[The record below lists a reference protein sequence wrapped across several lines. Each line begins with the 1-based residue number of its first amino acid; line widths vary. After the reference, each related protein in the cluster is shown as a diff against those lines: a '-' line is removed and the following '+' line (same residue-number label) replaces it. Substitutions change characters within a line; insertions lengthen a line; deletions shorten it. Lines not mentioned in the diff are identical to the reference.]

1 MTTLTLFVCR
11 CLLRLA
17 PASFRV
23 RFAIEILGDLSQL
36 ASTGSSPSALAA
48 ASDVWRTVRRERRAG
63 SVGLW
68 SDVLGDVKYA
78 WRGWRRAPGF
88 AATLLTT
95 LAVGLGLSAA
105 IFSFADGYLFRPL
118 PFPGSDRA
126 YNVRDPNATIASALK
141 ASDVVALRQS
151 PVASYGFVEW
161 NSGDVFGT
169 LTRGTSTVA
178 VSSYEITPGFR
189 QVMTLP
195 LLAGRDFTPDD
206 HLAGA
211 PMVAWLTH
219 RFWRSHL
226 GGDRAVVGQT
236 LRLDSVR
243 GPLDIHIVGIL
254 GPAVSSFDLNNRP
267 PDLVVPKQGPP
278 VTSPNRLSF
287 PMVLLPEG
295 VSPEVATERIAATL
309 QAVAP
314 ATDGRPRTVRLV
326 PVRNYQVAGGTPT
339 ARVFLAGALLVMALA
354 TLNVIHLL
362 LARGAARSRE
372 VQVRASLGASRWRL
386 ARTCLV
392 DSLLLAGVGIVL
404 GLAIGR
410 GLNMLI
416 ASAVPE
422 MPSAGRNLA
431 LVPMLFDAR
440 VMVFA
445 IGLGLLVALLGG
457 VWPAWQAIGQASA
470 ASGHRA
476 THAGH
481 RISKSLL
488 ISQLSVATVI
498 VVGTAFIGLGIYR
511 YLNQPLGVELESR
524 VAIVVSDTTGRIL
537 TGEPAAVAT
546 AAIRAVAGIDAVTL
560 TESRGIQDAIVVNG
574 HTYSREQLG
583 AGHARP
589 WFREARGLTLE
600 QGRWFDIAEFAT
612 SANVAVVDA
621 GAARLLWPEGDAVG
635 QTVRVGDRT
644 LEVIGVMTPMRE
656 ALDRPVT
663 PRVVLPSPDAT
674 GYARLVALTR
684 NVSADELL
692 PRIAAVVGAAVPGA
706 TATVREMTFD
716 TEFARSIGEARFQT
730 PVVLTFGA
738 LATALAGIGI
748 FGLVSYLVER
758 RTREFGIRL
767 AIGATR
773 QHIWLCVVR
782 EAVYPALVGL
792 AVGSAGA
799 LALESVVQSTVF
811 GWPSSGP
818 LAVAVVVLVLLSV
831 AVLAALRPAARATRI
846 DPALTLRA
854 E

>member
-17 PASFRV
+17 PAAFRV
-23 RFAIEILGDLSQL
+23 RFAREILGDLSQL
-36 ASTGSSPSALAA
+36 ASTGSPPSALAA
-48 ASDVWRTVRRERRAG
+48 VSDVWRTVRRERRAG

-88 AATLLTT
+88 AATLLGT

-169 LTRGTSTVA
+169 LTRGTSTVS

-206 HLAGA
+206 HVAGA

-226 GGDRAVVGQT
+226 GGDRAVVGAT

-278 VTSPNRLSF
+278 VTGPTRLSF

-295 VSPEVATERIAATL
+295 VSPEVATAQIAATL
-309 QAVAP
+309 QTVAP
-314 ATDGRPRTVRLV
+314 APDGRPRTVRLV

-339 ARVFLAGALLVMALA
+339 ARVFLAGALLVMVLA
-354 TLNVIHLL
+354 ALNVIHLL

-372 VQVRASLGASRWRL
+372 VQVRASLGASRWRIV
-386 ARTCLV
+386 RTCMV
-392 DSLLLAGVGIVL
+392 ESLLLAGVGIVL

-445 IGLGLLVALLGG
+445 IGLGFLVALLGG
-457 VWPAWQAIGQASA
+457 VWPAWQAIGQAGA
-470 ASGHRA
+470 ASGNRA

-481 RISKSLL
+481 RVSKGLL
-488 ISQLSVATVI
+488 ISQLTVATVI

-511 YLNQPLGVELESR
+511 YLHQPLGVDLTDR
-524 VAIVVSDTTGRIL
+524 FAIVVSGADRRIL
-537 TGEPAAVAT
+537 TGEPAAVA
-546 AAIRAVAGIDAVTL
+546 AAALRGVTGIDAVAL
-560 TESRGIQDAIVVNG
+560 TAGRSIQGPIEVDG
-574 HTYSREQLG
+574 HTYTQEQLG
-583 AGHARP
+583 AGHMWP
-589 WFREARGLTLE
+589 SSREARGLTLE
-600 QGRWFDIAEFAT
+600 RGRWFEPEEFAT
-612 SANVAVVDA
+612 SADVAVLDA
-621 GAARLLWPEGDAVG
+621 AAARLLWPEREAVG
-635 QTVRVGDRT
+635 QVVKVGNRT
-644 LEVIGVMTPMRE
+644 LHVIGVMTPIRDV
-656 ALDRPVT
+656 LDRPLI
-663 PRVVLPSPDAT
+663 PRIVLPSPDAT
-674 GYARLVALTR
+674 GSGRLVAWSR
-684 NVSADELL
+684 NGSADELL

-706 TATVREMTFD
+706 TATVRKMTFD

-730 PVVLTFGA
+730 PVVMTFGV
-738 LATALAGIGI
+738 LATLLAGIGI

-758 RTREFGIRL
+758 RSREFGIRL

-773 QHIWLCVVR
+773 QHIWLSVVR
-782 EAVYPALVGL
+782 EAVYPSLVGL
-792 AVGSAGA
+792 AVGSAA
-799 LALESVVQSTVF
+799 AMALESVVQSTVF

-818 LAVAVVVLVLLSV
+818 LAVAAVVVILLSV
-831 AVLAALRPAARATRI
+831 AVLAALLPAARATRV